1 MPWRPEVPAWPAEPM
16 SAGPA
21 AVPTQRGPA
30 QWVLQRHFQNVEP
43 PGDAVHRVDD
53 AALVDEHVVDLDGAR
68 PRSSPTTSWPRPRP
82 PRAGT
87 DWRHRTL
94 AHRSA
99 RRSRARPTHRIHSP
113 LTAPPARRTTMG
125 RVRLGRPGRA
135 GSAEEEPC
143 D

>member
-1 MPWRPEVPAWPAEPM
+1 MPCRPELPAWPAEPM

-21 AVPTQRGPA
+21 PVPTQRGPP
-30 QWVLQRHFQNVEP
+30 QWVLQRHFHNVEP
-43 PGDAVHRVDD
+43 PGDAVHRLDD
-53 AALVDEHVVDLDGAR
+53 AALVDEH
-68 PRSSPTTSWPRPRP
+68 T
-82 PRAGT
+82 
-87 DWRHRTL
+87 
-94 AHRSA
+94 

-113 LTAPPARRTTMG
+113 LTAPAARRTTMG